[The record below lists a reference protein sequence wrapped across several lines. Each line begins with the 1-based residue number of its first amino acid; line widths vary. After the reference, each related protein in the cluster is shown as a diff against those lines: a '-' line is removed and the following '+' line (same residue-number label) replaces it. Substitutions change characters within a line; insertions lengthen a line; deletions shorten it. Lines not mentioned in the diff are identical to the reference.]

1 MAHIATIVSQTKCTL
16 LEHGKRTVWLWC
28 TSGAGLVTLSRGRET
43 REYRVVEKI
52 ADRQYRITLEDSLTV
67 GV

>member
-1 MAHIATIVSQTKCTL
+1 MAHIATIVNGRQCTL
-16 LEHGKRTVWLWC
+16 LEHGKKTVWLWC
-28 TSGAGLVTLSRGRET
+28 ISGVGLVTLSRSRET

-67 GV
+67 GA